1 MKSPQP
7 PEEPAEE
14 TTVDCDLD
22 DFGRVIADIQ
32 DDSAGARTPQELAA
46 RRARRTTVT
55 SRVPSE
61 LARSMQ
67 LEALA
72 RRARE
77 PAAAALLTQEPARR
91 SDGAIPVA
99 RRADDTIP
107 IELSG
112 SYTVETIFPSAA
124 TEAPLP
130 VAALVERACACA
142 NRGEI
147 GEALVAAADA
157 IALNDRRAEVDPG
170 QLKDIVRG
178 PLAPIFALGGQPN
191 RTPVVARSETELDA
205 LVLDELHWALLR
217 RIDGQRTV
225 DQIFAATKIPPIE
238 ALQVTASLFR
248 SGVIRIENRVV

>member
-1 MKSPQP
+1 MKFPEP
-7 PEEPAEE
+7 PEEE
-14 TTVDCDLD
+14 TTIDCDLD
-22 DFGRVIADIQ
+22 DFGRVVADIQ
-32 DDSAGARTPQELAA
+32 DDSAGARTPQELAK

-55 SRVPSE
+55 SQVPSE

-77 PAAAALLTQEPARR
+77 PAAAARATPEPALR

-99 RRADDTIP
+99 RRADETVP
-107 IELSG
+107 IEVS
-112 SYTVETIFPSAA
+112 SAYIVETTLPAA
-124 TEAPLP
+124 DTQAPVP

-142 NRGEI
+142 MRGEI

-178 PLAPIFALGGQPN
+178 PLAPIFALGGHPH
-191 RTPVVARSETELDA
+191 RTPVVARSETEMDA

-225 DQIFAATKIPPIE
+225 DQIFAATKIPPLE

-248 SGVIRIENRVV
+248 SGVIRIENRVL